1 MSLVSDG
8 ASTVKI
14 LNYIILKRH
23 TLINVAENL
32 GILLLKL
39 DTSSLYLQ
47 SKDLRQSNILRMVV
61 RTLALEF
68 GLQSP
73 SPTQHSCYR
82 EILFQTACY
91 SDYPEERGS
100 GRVR

>member
-1 MSLVSDG
+1 MSLVSDR

-14 LNYIILKRH
+14 LNNITLERH
-23 TLINVAENL
+23 TFIDVAENL

-39 DTSSLYLQ
+39 DRISLYPQ
-47 SKDLRQSNILRMVV
+47 SIAKIIVS
-61 RTLALEF
+61 TLAVNF
-68 GLQSP
+68 GLQPTP
-73 SPTQHSCYR
+73 STQDSCY
-82 EILFQTACY
+82 IGLLFETVCD